1 MKKRNDSCKK
11 CPSYNNAYAARYM
24 RDNFLFDFAFFGP
37 SRTPVPTILGV
48 KMPAPLAFARRS
60 AYFQ

>member
-24 RDNFLFDFAFFGP
+24 RDNFFVKFAIFVVEATSGRP
-37 SRTPVPTILGV
+37 R
-48 KMPAPLAFARRS
+48 AFAERPYGL
-60 AYFQ
+60 AW